1 MQKSLIA
8 FAVLCLAELS
18 YAAYPIKDFGEPLK
32 TDFKIWHDNCEL
44 YIPGVTQKEINRVRE
59 GHFDTDNL
67 AIKKYAA
74 CIWLESKILNTD
86 MIMNKAMLD
95 LYMPKKLME
104 EEYIG
109 YLMCAS
115 QFRNYKKMPI
125 IDKIFG
131 MLECNYNRNP
141 DFFTFM

>member
-1 MQKSLIA
+1 MQKPLIA
-8 FAVLCLAELS
+8 FAVLCLAQLS

-67 AIKKYAA
+67 AIK
-74 CIWLESKILNTD
+74 LNTD

-141 DFFTFM
+141 DVSFQYNVYQ